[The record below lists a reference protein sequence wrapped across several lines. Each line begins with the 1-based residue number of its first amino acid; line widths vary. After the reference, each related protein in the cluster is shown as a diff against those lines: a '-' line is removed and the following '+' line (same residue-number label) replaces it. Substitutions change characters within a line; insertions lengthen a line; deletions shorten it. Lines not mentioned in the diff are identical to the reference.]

1 MRPVAG
7 PEVKTYRHRREMK
20 RGTQPVNLLVPVA
33 LLALATIA
41 VWALATRSD
50 GSHGSTRPAF
60 WVAPAGDDSASGSQG
75 SPWRTIQHAAQAVP
89 AGSTVNVRTGT
100 YHERVSVDVS
110 GSASAGPVVIRNA
123 PGEHPILDGTGLAV
137 PPDFNGLFD
146 VAGQSY
152 VTIQGFEIRNY
163 RTAESGHD
171 PAGIFVTGASDHISI
186 LGNRVHDIET
196 NVQNASGGDA
206 HGIAVYGTDSGH
218 AISDVVISGNEVY
231 GCKLGSSESV
241 VVNGNVEGF
250 SITRNTIHDNN
261 NIGIDVIGYEG
272 KASDPSVDVARDGV
286 VSGNLVYNID
296 SYGNPA
302 YGNDRSANGIYVD
315 GGRDVIVERNVIHD
329 VNIGMEFA
337 SEHAGRSTSYITA
350 RNNVVYHSDVI
361 GLAIGGYDPKRGNT
375 EHCTIVNN
383 TFYQDHG
390 VELLVQFNTRDNL
403 IENNVVD
410 ANSHRQFL
418 RNIYRE
424 NSGNVLD
431 DNLYFASGGGEA
443 GTWQWKGTTYHSFG
457 SYVRATGNDR
467 HSRFADPG
475 FVDPAASDFR
485 LAPGSPAIDAGAYL
499 PAAGTLDAA
508 GVPRA
513 GGGAID
519 AGAFERP
526 VPPPSPTPALAGPI
540 TYVSDMKFEVVT
552 NGWGPV
558 ETDTSN
564 GEKAQGDGHPITI
577 DGRSFARGLGAH
589 APSTVT
595 VDLAGR
601 CTRFEAD
608 VGVDDEVGDAG
619 SVQFQVWGD
628 GKKLYDSGVVRG
640 TQGPAGAYADV
651 TGVTSMKLEVLDG
664 GDGVDNDHADW
675 GNARL
680 TCGS

>member
-1 MRPVAG
+1 
-7 PEVKTYRHRREMK
+7 MK
-20 RGTQPVNLLVPVA
+20 PFAQAANALVLVA
-33 LLALATIA
+33 LLVLAAIA
-41 VWALATRSD
+41 VWALATRTD
-50 GSHGSTRPAF
+50 GSHGSTRPPF
-60 WVAPAGDDSASGSQG
+60 WVAPTGNDSADGSQE
-75 SPWRTIQHAAQAVP
+75 SPWRTIQQAAETVP
-89 AGSTVNVRTGT
+89 PGSTVYVRAGI

-110 GSASAGPVVIRNA
+110 GTAAAGPVVIRNA

-137 PPDFNGLFD
+137 PTDFHGLFSID
-146 VAGQSY
+146 ARSY
-152 VTIQGFEIRNY
+152 VTIRGFEIRNY
-163 RTAESGHD
+163 RTSEAGHD
-171 PAGIFVTGASDHISI
+171 PVGIFVNGASDHISI
-186 LGNRVHDIET
+186 LDNRVHDIET
-196 NVQNASGGDA
+196 NVQARSGGDA
-206 HGIAVYGTDSGH
+206 HGIAVYGTDSDHPIDG
-218 AISDVVISGNEVY
+218 VVISGNEVY
-231 GCKLGSSESV
+231 DCKLGSSESV
-241 VVNGNVEGF
+241 VVNGNVQGF
-250 SITRNTIHDNN
+250 SVTNNTVHDND

-286 VSGNLVYNID
+286 VSRNLVYNID

-337 SEHAGRSTSYITA
+337 SEHAGRSTSYVTA
-350 RNNVVYHSDVI
+350 RNNLVYDSSVI

-383 TFYQDHG
+383 TFYQDRG
-390 VELLVQFNTRDNL
+390 VELLVQFNTRDNV
-403 IENNVVD
+403 IENNIVVAD
-410 ANSHRQFL
+410 SHRQFL
-418 RNIYRE
+418 QNIYRE

-431 DNLYFASGGGEA
+431 DNLYFASGAGDS
-443 GTWQWKGTTYHSFG
+443 GTWQWKDTTYDSFG
-457 SYVRATGNDR
+457 SYVRGTGNDR

-499 PAAGTLDAA
+499 PASGTLDAA

-513 GGGAID
+513 GGGVID
-519 AGAFERP
+519 AGAYERP
-526 VPPPSPTPALAGPI
+526 APTPSPTPSLSGPI
-540 TYVSDMKFEVVT
+540 TFVSDMKFTPVT

-558 ETDTSN
+558 ETDISN

-577 DGRSFARGLGAH
+577 GGRSFARGLGAH
-589 APSTVT
+589 APSNVK

-601 CTRFEAD
+601 CSAFEAD

-619 SVQFQVWGD
+619 SVAFQVWGD

-651 TGVTSMKLEVLDG
+651 EDVQTMKLVVSDG